1 MYEFDD
7 AYSTS
12 YSRNQCRASDT
23 QVTLKARGPL
33 VYNQLHIQSVY
44 KTLILKKNKKN
55 TNQGEFP
62 KAQPIFLPKTK

>member
-33 VYNQLHIQSVY
+33 VYNPLHIWSVY
-44 KTLILKKNKKN
+44 KTLILKKKIRK
-55 TNQGEFP
+55 TQIGENFQKP
-62 KAQPIFLPKTK
+62 NLFFT